1 MANEGRPEDTEF
13 MTRAER
19 EEAGR
24 RVNAG
29 FAQYERYEHTES
41 GQDASSEIPTGPIV
55 QKLSEEEIRRRVGE
69 GNFDA
74 AKNDGQSPSIN
85 S

>member
-13 MTRAER
+13 MTREER
-19 EEAGR
+19 EAAGR

-29 FAQYERYEHTES
+29 FAKYERYEHADS
-41 GQDASSEIPTGPIV
+41 GQDAPSDIPTGPIV
-55 QKLSEEEIRRRVGE
+55 RQLSDEEIRRRVGE